1 MRVHPTQLYE
11 MAALFIVAWLL
22 IRWRRRGVADA
33 VVLGRYLV
41 LAGSIR
47 FAIEFIRVN
56 ERIVGPLTLAHL
68 VSLALAIAGIVLL
81 AANRAAAAKSRNL
94 SARAQ

>member
-1 MRVHPTQLYE
+1 
-11 MAALFIVAWLL
+11 
-22 IRWRRRGVADA
+22 

-56 ERIVGPLTLAHL
+56 VRVVGPLTLAHL
-68 VSLALAIAGIVLL
+68 VSLALVIIGVAML
-81 AANRAAAAKSRNL
+81 AFRRREA
-94 SARAQ
+94 

>member
-1 MRVHPTQLYE
+1 VP
-11 MAALFIVAWLL
+11 
-22 IRWRRRGVADA
+22 DA

-56 ERIVGPLTLAHL
+56 VRVVGPLTLAHL
-68 VSLALAIAGIVLL
+68 VSLALMIIGCAML
-81 AANRAAAAKSRNL
+81 ALNRREV
-94 SARAQ
+94 